1 MDITERI
8 QMQLPQKR
16 RDGTFDF
23 PDLSSL
29 PPDGGADFNRLVFT
43 SSPYLLQHARNPVDW
58 YPWGEEAF
66 ARARSEDKPVFL
78 SIGYSTCHWCHVM
91 EHESFENPSVA
102 AFLAEHFISI
112 KVDREERPDID
123 DIYMTV
129 CQAMTGS
136 GGWPL
141 TVFLTPEKKPFYA
154 GTYFPPDDRFGRPGF
169 TRVLT
174 ALRDAWI
181 DDRQKIMNI
190 GDELQTQLATALRAA
205 EDELPEDIFDR
216 AVDGFRSNYDSQY
229 GGFGAA
235 PKFPMGHTLRFLL
248 RRAADTGDDALRAM
262 VENTLLRMY
271 RGGLW
276 DHLGGGF
283 CRYSTDSKWLVPHF
297 EKMLYD
303 NALLL
308 DAYVDAYLLTRR
320 SIYRTIV
327 EELIAYVRRDM
338 TDERGMFFSA
348 ENADSE
354 GEEGKFYVFTR
365 AEFDEIVGENADA
378 LAEYFG
384 VEAAGNFE
392 NGSNILHV
400 AVEADEWC
408 RKHGLSTAEGE
419 ARIAAAKD
427 ALFTARA
434 SRIHPSL
441 DDKILT
447 SWNGL
452 MISALARAGAAFDDH
467 AVTAMARNA
476 ATALTARMLRADGT
490 LLRRLRGE
498 NAGIDGFLEDYAFF
512 AQGLLDLYEATFET
526 QWLETALTLADTML
540 AQFSDSESG
549 GLFFT
554 SADAEQ
560 LLVRSMDAQDGA
572 IPSGN
577 SVAACTLLRLGR
589 MTGRSDLAQRGED
602 IIHAFGAQIARVPTG
617 STVMLLAWD
626 FARNPGR
633 EIVIAAESAADASEL
648 VREIRRR
655 FLRRSVVLLHTP
667 ENSKTLVSLSP
678 FTANNTAVGGKPTAW
693 VCRNYACE
701 MPVHTP
707 GEVAALLRD

>member
-1 MDITERI
+1 
-8 QMQLPQKR
+8 MQLPQKR
-16 RDGTFDF
+16 RDGTFDI
-23 PDLSSL
+23 PDLSTL
-29 PPDGGADFNRLVFT
+29 PPDGGEEFNRLVFT

-66 ARARSEDKPVFL
+66 ARARSEDKAVFL

-91 EHESFENPSVA
+91 EHESFENPEVA
-102 AFLAEHFISI
+102 AFLSEHFISI

-169 TRVLT
+169 MRVLT
-174 ALRDAWI
+174 ALRDAWAG
-181 DDRQKIMNI
+181 DRQKILTI
-190 GDELQTQLATALRAA
+190 GEELQSQLAGALRAT
-205 EDELPEDIFDR
+205 EDELPEDILER
-216 AVDGFRSNYDSQY
+216 AVDGFRGNYDSTH

-248 RRAADTGDDALRAM
+248 RRAADTGDDALLEM
-262 VENTLLRMY
+262 VENTLLGMY

-308 DAYVDAYLLTRR
+308 DAYVDAYLLTRKD
-320 SIYRTIV
+320 IYRTIA

-338 TDERGMFFSA
+338 TDERGMFYSA

-354 GEEGKFYVFTR
+354 GVEGKFYVFTR
-365 AEFDEIVGENADA
+365 AEFDEIVATHADM

-384 VEAAGNFE
+384 VEKGGNFE
-392 NGSNILHV
+392 HGQNILHI
-400 AVEADEWC
+400 AVEPEEWS
-408 RKHGLSTAEGE
+408 RRHGLSAADGE
-419 ARIAAAKD
+419 ARIAAAKGK
-427 ALFTARA
+427 LFAARA
-434 SRIHPSL
+434 ARIHPSL

-452 MISALARAGAAFDDH
+452 MISALARAGAAFEDDT
-467 AVTAMARNA
+467 VTAMAEHA
-476 ATALTARMLRADGT
+476 AAALTEHMLRDDGT

-498 NAGIDGFLEDYAFF
+498 DAGIQAFLEDYAFF
-512 AQGLLDLYEATFET
+512 ALGMVDLYEATFEPR
-526 QWLETALTLADTML
+526 WLKTALTLSEAML
-540 AQFSDSESG
+540 ARFSDSESG

-554 SADAEQ
+554 STDAEQ

-577 SVAACTLLRLGR
+577 SVAALSLLRLGR
-589 MTGRSDLAQRGED
+589 MTGRVDLAQRGED
-602 IIHAFGAQIARVPTG
+602 IIRAFGAQIARVPTG
-617 STVMLLAWD
+617 STVMLMAWD

-633 EIVIAAESAADASEL
+633 EIVIAAESGSDATGL
-648 VREIRRR
+648 VKEVRGR
-655 FLRRSVVLLHTP
+655 FLPRSVVLLHTP
-667 ENSKTLVSLSP
+667 AHSEALVALAP
-678 FTANNTAVGGKPTAW
+678 FAANNTAVSGKPTAW
-693 VCRNYACE
+693 ICRDYACE

-707 GEVAALLRD
+707 GEMAALLGD